1 VSAPPRLT
9 GTGLADAPLEGR
21 APGATRLDTTGLE
34 GAGGLLRLA
43 VRRDRVRL
51 SVWVAALTAVTY
63 LSGTAMA
70 TTFPTPASIEA
81 YARSAASPA
90 IVAMAGPPI
99 ALDTLPGIV
108 ISKVAVT
115 CIIAT
120 ALLAILTVVR
130 HTRSEEEEGRSEMLR
145 ATVVGRHA
153 GSAAALVLASAASVL
168 LGAGTAVA
176 LTGADVPASS
186 SWLFGTGIAAMGVV
200 FAASTLVLVQVFT
213 HARSALGAA
222 LALLG
227 VAYAVRGAGDVQDSW
242 LVWLSPIGWSQA
254 THPLGDERWW
264 PLLVSLAASTVLA
277 GVAVALANRRDV
289 GAGLVS
295 PRDGSATASPQL
307 SGPVGLAFRLQ
318 RGMLAGWAGGLFVLG
333 VGVGSLSN
341 AVQEMARDNPTLE
354 RYLEAT
360 GQGSL
365 TETYLSSMLLIMSL
379 LSAGFAVSSALR
391 LRPDETSGR
400 LELLLSTGMSRP
412 RFLLGTL
419 VVTVVGTVAVL
430 AAGGLGMGLSYGLA
444 ISDAVQPLRFAGLVQ
459 VYAPAVLAMAALA
472 VLLLGWR
479 PTGAAVAWAALGVCF
494 VLGWL
499 GGLVAPPRW
508 LQELSPFWHTPA
520 VPVDPVTLS
529 APSAITVVVVL
540 LAGVGLLGLRRRDIG

>member
-1 VSAPPRLT
+1 
-9 GTGLADAPLEGR
+9 
-21 APGATRLDTTGLE
+21 
-34 GAGGLLRLA
+34 
-43 VRRDRVRL
+43 
-51 SVWVAALTAVTY
+51 
-63 LSGTAMA
+63 
-70 TTFPTPASIEA
+70 
-81 YARSAASPA
+81 
-90 IVAMAGPPI
+90 
-99 ALDTLPGIV
+99 
-108 ISKVAVT
+108 
-115 CIIAT
+115 
-120 ALLAILTVVR
+120 
-130 HTRSEEEEGRSEMLR
+130 
-145 ATVVGRHA
+145 
-153 GSAAALVLASAASVL
+153 
-168 LGAGTAVA
+168 
-176 LTGADVPASS
+176 
-186 SWLFGTGIAAMGVV
+186 
-200 FAASTLVLVQVFT
+200 
-213 HARSALGAA
+213 
-222 LALLG
+222 
-227 VAYAVRGAGDVQDSW
+227 
-242 LVWLSPIGWSQA
+242 
-254 THPLGDERWW
+254 
-264 PLLVSLAASTVLA
+264 
-277 GVAVALANRRDV
+277 
-289 GAGLVS
+289 
-295 PRDGSATASPQL
+295 
-307 SGPVGLAFRLQ
+307 
-318 RGMLAGWAGGLFVLG
+318 MLAGWAGGLFVLG